1 MNVRSLP
8 VFIDATAES
17 ALRARRIAGL
27 SVAVAHE
34 DRLLLA
40 RGYGYA
46 DLERQIR
53 AAADTVYGIG
63 SMTKQFTA
71 VAVMQLVE
79 QGVLG
84 LDDKLGKYLPGGGS
98 LRPPVTIRHLLNH
111 TAGIRG
117 EADLGML
124 MQGESET
131 VPSTTSILDSLKE
144 ELFDSPPGRVWRYSN
159 FGYCVLGIL
168 IERVT
173 GDTYANHIRKSV
185 LNRAGLS
192 ATWCGAS
199 EVPSERLAKGY
210 TDRAGCFATVQMP
223 AMEQTFS
230 SGALYSTVE
239 DLVRWQSALIDGRVI
254 DPEAYQRMT
263 TRGVLETGEDLG
275 YGYGF
280 FLGSCGS
287 HREISHDGTTGG
299 YSSQLAYYPT
309 ARLTV
314 AVLTNSESHVAERI
328 EKCITR
334 EVLGVPEPTIKKLAL
349 SANELTAYTG
359 TYLYKGLQIP
369 VYVESQR
376 LMVRTP
382 GRKLVTLVY
391 QGDHTFGQ
399 EDDASVCF
407 EFTVHSE
414 HADGFVVLREGKT
427 LATLRRLG

>member
-34 DRLLLA
+34 DRLLHA

-46 DLERQIR
+46 DLERQIP
-53 AAADTVYGIG
+53 ATAGTVYGIG

-71 VAVMQLVE
+71 VAVMQLVK
-79 QGVLG
+79 QGVVG
-84 LDDKLGKYLPGGGS
+84 LDDKLWKYLPDGGG
-98 LRPPVTIRHLLNH
+98 LQPPVTIRHLLNH
-111 TAGIRG
+111 TGGIRG
-117 EADLGML
+117 EADLEML
-124 MQGESET
+124 MQGASES
-131 VPSTTSILDSLKE
+131 VRSRTSILDRLSD
-144 ELFDSPPGRVWRYSN
+144 ELFDSPPGHVWRYSN
-159 FGYCVLGIL
+159 LGYYVLGML

-173 GDTYANHIRKSV
+173 GDTYANHIKRSV
-185 LNRAGLS
+185 LDRAGLS
-192 ATWCGAS
+192 ATWCGS
-199 EVPSERLAKGY
+199 REVPSDRLAKGY
-210 TDRAGCFATVQMP
+210 TDRAGCFATVEMP
-223 AMEQTFS
+223 SMKQTFS

-239 DLVRWQSALIDGRVI
+239 DLWQWQNALIEGRVI
-254 DPEAYQRMT
+254 EPETYQRMT
-263 TRGVLETGEDLG
+263 TPEALDTGEQLG

-280 FLGSCGS
+280 FIGSCGC

-314 AVLTNSESHVAERI
+314 VVLTNSESHEAERI
-328 EKCITR
+328 EKHITR
-334 EVLGVPEPTIKKLAL
+334 EVLGVPEPTIKQLPL

>member
-1 MNVRSLP
+1 MTVRGLP
-8 VFIDATAES
+8 AFIDATAES
-17 ALRARRIAGL
+17 ALRTRRIAAL
-27 SVAVAHE
+27 SVSVAH
-34 DRLLLA
+34 DDQLLHA
-40 RGYGYA
+40 GGYGYA
-46 DLERQIR
+46 DLEQQIR
-53 AAADTVYGIG
+53 ASAGTVYGIG

-84 LDDKLGKYLPGGGS
+84 LDDKIWKYLPGRGS
-98 LRPPVTIRHLLNH
+98 LQSPVTIRHLLNH

-131 VPSTTSILDSLKE
+131 LRSKTSILDSLKD

-159 FGYCVLGIL
+159 FGYCVLGML

-192 ATWCGAS
+192 ATWCDS
-199 EVPSERLAKGY
+199 REVPSERLAKGY
-210 TDRAGCFATVQMP
+210 TDRAGCFATVEMP
-223 AMEQTFS
+223 PMEQTFS

-239 DLVRWQSALIDGRVI
+239 DLVRWQGALIEGRVI
-254 DPEAYQRMT
+254 EPETYQRMT
-263 TRGVLETGEDLG
+263 TAEALDTGEQLG

-314 AVLTNSESHVAERI
+314 AVLTNSESHEAERI
-328 EKCITR
+328 EKHITQS
-334 EVLGVPEPTIKKLAL
+334 
-349 SANELTAYTG
+349 SAWPYRHMNLLPIRGPISTRGCGFRSTS
-359 TYLYKGLQIP
+359 TLKG
-369 VYVESQR
+369 
-376 LMVRTP
+376 
-382 GRKLVTLVY
+382 
-391 QGDHTFGQ
+391 
-399 EDDASVCF
+399 
-407 EFTVHSE
+407 
-414 HADGFVVLREGKT
+414 
-427 LATLRRLG
+427 

>member
-79 QGVLG
+79 QGVVG
-84 LDDKLGKYLPGGGS
+84 LDDEVWKHLSGGGS

-117 EADLGML
+117 EADLEML
-124 MQGESET
+124 MQGESES
-131 VPSTTSILDSLKE
+131 VRSRISILDRLRD

-159 FGYCVLGIL
+159 FGYCVLGML
-168 IERVT
+168 IESVT
-173 GDTYANHIRKSV
+173 GDTYANHIRESV

-192 ATWCGAS
+192 ATWCGS
-199 EVPSERLAKGY
+199 TEVPSERLAKGY
-210 TDRAGCFATVQMP
+210 TDRAGCFATVEMP
-223 AMEQTFS
+223 SMEQTFS

-239 DLVRWQSALIDGRVI
+239 DLVRWQSALIEGRVI
-254 DPEAYQRMT
+254 EPEAYQRMT
-263 TRGVLETGEDLG
+263 TPGALDTGEDLG

-299 YSSQLAYYPT
+299 YSSQLAHYPT

-314 AVLTNSESHVAERI
+314 VVLTNSESHEAERI

-334 EVLGVPEPTIKKLAL
+334 EVLGVPEPTIKNLPLTASELA
-349 SANELTAYTG
+349 AYTG
-359 TYLYKGLQIP
+359 TYLYKGLRIP
-369 VYVESQR
+369 VYVESQT
-376 LMVRTP
+376 LLVRTP
-382 GRKLVTLVY
+382 GRKVVRLVY

-399 EDDASVCF
+399 EDDVSVCF
-407 EFTVHSE
+407 EFAVHSE

-427 LATLRRLG
+427 LATLRRLL